1 MFGIDSPELLV
12 IAVVALIV
20 IGPKELPGML
30 RSWGKWMAKMRG
42 MASEFRGHV
51 DEMVRQSE
59 LDEVKKQ
66 IVETTAG
73 LDLQALDPTR
83 EVTVKATSTI
93 SSSVTLCPA
102 AQSSHSYLSRR
113 TVFSVVWGSRTPP
126 HAGQSTFQHSSN
138 NPIRAACRNAAM
150 TCSSLRPAFDA
161 KSRTLMW
168 QSLWSGE
175 SRTRASMASATSAFA
190 DSRRILNIERTS
202 ASGCMNPS
210 LRFCATALPLLNRYP
225 TLTGLMRIPSHQRV

>member
-12 IAVVALIV
+12 IAVVALVV
-20 IGPKELPGML
+20 IGPKELPGLL

-83 EVTVKATSTI
+83 EIKSALNEGMAEGEKSLADAQDSLAKPAPEIASDSAPPALESAEAAI
-93 SSSVTLCPA
+93 SEAEPEPTPA
-102 AQSSHSYLSRR
+102 APSAVAAIE
-113 TVFSVVWGSRTPP
+113 TAPPTEPETAPPPAPATPSAEP
-126 HAGQSTFQHSSN
+126 APPKSAAAG
-138 NPIRAACRNAAM
+138 
-150 TCSSLRPAFDA
+150 
-161 KSRTLMW
+161 
-168 QSLWSGE
+168 
-175 SRTRASMASATSAFA
+175 
-190 DSRRILNIERTS
+190 
-202 ASGCMNPS
+202 
-210 LRFCATALPLLNRYP
+210 
-225 TLTGLMRIPSHQRV
+225 